1 MVGHQTLGGVTL
13 SASPMSSPSLRDR
26 CIPPGMQRPPEDPL
40 QRASAEDLRSQA
52 ATLLALA
59 QHTQAVAE
67 YAEYTGEDHAR

>member
-1 MVGHQTLGGVTL
+1 
-13 SASPMSSPSLRDR
+13 
-26 CIPPGMQRPPEDPL
+26 MQRPPEDPL